1 MSGYRFLVNSASS
14 SWDTSQVRV
23 STVIYPFV
31 YMFRH
36 VYSTIGIGSLL
47 TALPAPTSL
56 QVRVA
61 VRWSVTHLELLWGDL
76 WLTWRCC
83 EVKCDS
89 PGGAVRWS
97 VTHLELLWGEV
108 WLTWSCCEVKYDS
121 PGAAVRWFVTHLEL
135 LWGDLWLTWS
145 CCEVKCVRWRR
156 CLFFFP
162 SLSCGSCWLSA
173 ASLLWLGASP
183 GSGMWRPNLNSR
195 CRKTTKPP
203 QSQKYELA
211 GSRKENHKWKIM
223 CTQ

>member
-1 MSGYRFLVNSASS
+1 MEISSLVDMSGYRFLVNSASS

-76 WLTWRCC
+76 WLTW
-83 EVKCDS
+83 
-89 PGGAVRWS
+89 
-97 VTHLELLWGEV
+97 
-108 WLTWSCCEVKYDS
+108 
-121 PGAAVRWFVTHLEL
+121 
-135 LWGDLWLTWS
+135 S

-183 GSGMWRPNLNSR
+183 GSGMCRPNLNSR

>member
-47 TALPAPTSL
+47 TALQAPTSL

-108 WLTWSCCEVKYDS
+108 WLTWSCCEVQCDS
-121 PGAAVRWFVTHLEL
+121 PGAAVRWSVSADGAVSSSFRLCPAGRADCRLPRCSGWAPRRDLE
-135 LWGDLWLTWS
+135 
-145 CCEVKCVRWRR
+145 CVG
-156 CLFFFP
+156 L
-162 SLSCGSCWLSA
+162 
-173 ASLLWLGASP
+173 
-183 GSGMWRPNLNSR
+183 
-195 CRKTTKPP
+195 
-203 QSQKYELA
+203 
-211 GSRKENHKWKIM
+211 I
-223 CTQ
+223 